1 MIDSSSRIEAS
12 ESQKEPTVQCDVVG
26 DMHDKLGEGLR
37 QLKAGRRMIEIQVRR
52 GGLAPM
58 LVQGMWNGRAIE
70 AARAFDVSD
79 TEPFPCWWTLSA
91 ATQEILVGELAQ
103 AAQDA

>member
-1 MIDSSSRIEAS
+1 
-12 ESQKEPTVQCDVVG
+12 
-26 DMHDKLGEGLR
+26 
-37 QLKAGRRMIEIQVRR
+37 
-52 GGLAPM
+52 M